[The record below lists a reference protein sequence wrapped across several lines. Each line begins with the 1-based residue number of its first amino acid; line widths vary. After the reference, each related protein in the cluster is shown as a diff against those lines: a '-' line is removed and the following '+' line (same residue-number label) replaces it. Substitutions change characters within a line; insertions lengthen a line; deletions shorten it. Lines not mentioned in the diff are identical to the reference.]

1 MSTQANFI
9 LKVLIF
15 SGGISTLIKYGGSS
29 LPVEANSVN
38 ALIAIVTPTFVLAIA
53 LLWRAWNYG
62 KRQKAEGRGQ
72 Q

>member
-29 LPVEANSVN
+29 LPVEATPVN
-38 ALIAIVTPTFVLAIA
+38 ALIAIVTPTFVLAIT
-53 LLWRAWNYG
+53 LLWRAWNY
-62 KRQKAEGRGQ
+62 RQLN
-72 Q
+72 

>member
-29 LPVEANSVN
+29 LPIEANSVN
-38 ALIAIVTPTFVLAIA
+38 ALMAIVTPTIVLAIA
-53 LLWRAWNYG
+53 LLWRAWNYS
-62 KRQKAEGRGQ
+62 KRQKAEARGQ